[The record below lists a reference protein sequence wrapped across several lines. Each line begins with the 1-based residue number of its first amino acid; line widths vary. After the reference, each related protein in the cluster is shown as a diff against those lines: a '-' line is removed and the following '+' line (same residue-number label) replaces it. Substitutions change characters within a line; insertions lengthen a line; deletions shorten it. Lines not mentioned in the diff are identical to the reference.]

1 MAVSFTPKE
10 RQGIIEALRG
20 AANKSA
26 ATVGMRKTTVDD
38 LALQAGISKGAFYK
52 FYPSKE
58 HLFLDMLEQW
68 YLQIYD
74 SASQA
79 LAQCQHLP
87 PHRRAA
93 QVLKAAWRIM
103 RRQPLVRFCQE
114 EYPLLVR
121 KLPEGAIKE
130 HYRSVD
136 SFIRSIIDESRVAL
150 TISPAEA
157 CAVVKILFLSLL
169 TADDVGDQFDSALDG
184 LVDGACGLMILDEGA
199 QRA

>member
-26 ATVGMRKTTVDD
+26 ATVGMRKTTVDT

-68 YLQIYD
+68 YLQISD

-150 TISPAEA
+150 TLSPAEA

-184 LVDGACGLMILDEGA
+184 LVDGASGLMILDEGMQGA
-199 QRA
+199 